1 MTTQVKPNMKIV
13 VIGGTGLIGS
23 KVVKNLS
30 ERRYEAVAASPASGV
45 NTLTGEGLIEVLD
58 GASVVVDVS
67 NSPSFEDAAVMEFFQ
82 TSTRNLLNAE
92 AAAGVGHHVVL
103 SIVGSDRLPDSGYMR
118 AKVAQEK
125 LIKDSSVP
133 YSIVR
138 ATQFFEF
145 VDRIA
150 DSFTESNIVRVP
162 SVAFQPLAA
171 EDVARFVTNVAIEP
185 PLNGTVEVAGPE
197 RFRFDE
203 LIRQGLVASKDPRE
217 VIADPNARYFG
228 TELSDVSLVPAGEA
242 LLGETRFED
251 WLNRSAKPTAVAASM
266 RTTGTSQ

>member
-1 MTTQVKPNMKIV
+1 
-13 VIGGTGLIGS
+13 
-23 KVVKNLS
+23 
-30 ERRYEAVAASPASGV
+30 
-45 NTLTGEGLIEVLD
+45 
-58 GASVVVDVS
+58 
-67 NSPSFEDAAVMEFFQ
+67 MEFFQ

-125 LIKDSSVP
+125 LIKDSSVS

-203 LIRQGLVASKDPRE
+203 LIRQSLGASKDPRE
-217 VIADPNARYFG
+217 VIADPHARYFG
-228 TELSDVSLVPAGEA
+228 TELSDGSLVPSGDA

-251 WLNRSAKPTAVAASM
+251 WLSRSAQSGAVAAS
-266 RTTGTSQ
+266 TGAAGVQR